1 MIRFRLRFFFFSALL
16 QEQRHPMDLLHK
28 MSVRKANFCWLGDLE
43 KMICPW
49 KESVPGK
56 IDNSECL
63 LGSLE

>member
-1 MIRFRLRFFFFSALL
+1 
-16 QEQRHPMDLLHK
+16 MDLLHK

-56 IDNSECL
+56 IDNSGCL
-63 LGSLE
+63 LGSLEWLVCAICYLS